1 MKRFLFSLFT
11 ALLLCACQQK
21 VHTWSLLQTLEYLDF
36 QQTMSRGVDYLGSDA
51 DFHYF
56 EHKLEMAP
64 DVRFRIDRIAEY
76 TPSTPMPY
84 RAWFP
89 DRVPV
94 DDELDALSLI
104 IHQDSQPGKFTYW
117 YKGKKIEDP
126 SAISTDILQTIRR
139 IRLPSKLADINEQAL
154 QPIRHH
160 LENKIDAD
168 FSVPTSG
175 LPSCLLKIRGIRA
188 QPGSISSDALEKLI
202 KEQP

>member
-1 MKRFLFSLFT
+1 MKRLLLFLFSALF
-11 ALLLCACQQK
+11 LCSCQQK

-36 QQTMSRGVDYLGSDA
+36 QRSMSRGVDYLGSDA

-64 DVRFRIDRIAEY
+64 NVRFRIDRIAEY

-126 SAISTDILQTIRR
+126 AAISTDILQTIRR
-139 IRLPSKLADINEQAL
+139 ISLPSKHADINEQAL

-175 LPSCLLKIRGIRA
+175 LPACFLELRGKK
-188 QPGSISSDALEKLI
+188 GTISSDALDSLI
-202 KEQP
+202 KKRP

>member
-11 ALLLCACQQK
+11 VLLLCACQQK

-36 QQTMSRGVDYLGSDA
+36 QQSMSRGVDYLGSDA

-64 DVRFRIDRIAEY
+64 NVRFRIDRIAEY

-89 DRVPV
+89 DRIPV
-94 DDELDALSLI
+94 EDELSSLSLI
-104 IHQDSQPGKFTYW
+104 ILHDNQPGKFVYW
-117 YKGKKIEDP
+117 YKGKKIENP

-139 IRLPSKLADINEQAL
+139 ICLPSKHADINEQAL

-168 FSVPTSG
+168 FSIPTSG
-175 LPSCLLKIRGIRA
+175 LPACILELRGNK
-188 QPGSISSDALEKLI
+188 GTISSDALDNLI